1 MSNDIKSKIRLFM
14 DSGAPTFYRKYS
26 SKLKPSG
33 GGTHFANRKYDRFDY
48 VYSEEFQQYTQDY
61 IDFLKKEAKDL
72 FVYVNL
78 DVINNAEL
86 TWQQQLLLEQN
97 GLSPMPVFHISSDEK
112 YLRRYVD
119 NYDYIAIAGMGGNS
133 KKDVFPILDYLFKK
147 YIMDDK
153 GKPRVKV
160 HGLAATS
167 LPLMQ
172 RYPWYSVDS
181 ATCHKLAIYGNIL
194 IPDVAFTNFH
204 ILTISNRNPHVLQT
218 ISPEVLKRIL
228 SLGEMYNCT
237 LEELMSDFSKMRI
250 LWNYLVFLDVLYS
263 TRDKFA
269 RGHIMDFYFS
279 GVITEEF
286 EIKFWNRVAASDT
299 FKYFNL
305 TRLFSFMYKDVYLN
319 FRKNE
324 KSIIR

>member
-14 DSGAPTFYRKYS
+14 DSGAPTFYGKYS

-133 KKDVFPILDYLFKK
+133 RKNVFPMLDHLFKK

-181 ATCHKLAIYGNIL
+181 STCHKLAIYGNIL

-228 SLGEMYNCT
+228 SLSEMYNCP
-237 LEELMSDFSKMRI
+237 LEELMSDFKMGA

-269 RGHIMDFYFS
+269 RGYIMDFYYA
-279 GVITEEF
+279 GVLTEEF

-299 FKYFNL
+299 FKHFNL
-305 TRLFSFMYKDVYLN
+305 TRLFSYMYKDIYLN
-319 FRKNE
+319 FKKNE
-324 KSIIR
+324 TSIIR

>member
-1 MSNDIKSKIRLFM
+1 MSNNIKSKIRLFM
-14 DSGAPTFYRKYS
+14 DSGAPTFYNSFSRKFKGPMMGTS
-26 SKLKPSG
+26 LK
-33 GGTHFANRKYDRFDY
+33 NRKYDNFDY

-61 IDFLKKEAKDL
+61 IDFLKKESSNF
-72 FVYVNL
+72 FVYANL

-97 GLSPMPVFHISSDEK
+97 GLSPAPVFHIGSPEK
-112 YLRRYVD
+112 YLERYVD
-119 NYDYIAIAGMGGNS
+119 NYDYIAIAGMSGNS
-133 KKDVFPILDYLFKK
+133 KKDVFPMLDYLFKK

-181 ATCHKLAIYGNIL
+181 STCLKLAIYGNIL

-237 LEELMSDFSKMRI
+237 LEELMSDFKMRT

-269 RGHIMDFYFS
+269 RGHIMDFYFA
-279 GVITEEF
+279 GFLTEEF

-319 FRKNE
+319 FKKNE

>member
-14 DSGAPTFYRKYS
+14 DSGAPTFYNSFSRKFKS
-26 SKLKPSG
+26 TMTGTSLK
-33 GGTHFANRKYDRFDY
+33 NRKYDNFDY

-61 IDFLKKEAKDL
+61 IDFLKKESSNF
-72 FVYVNL
+72 FVYANL

-97 GLSPMPVFHISSDEK
+97 GLSPVPVFHISSPEK
-112 YLRRYVD
+112 YLKRYVD
-119 NYDYIAIAGMGGNS
+119 NYEYIAIGGIMGS
-133 KKDVFPILDYLFKK
+133 PKKELFPALDYLFKK
-147 YIMDDK
+147 YIIDDK

-160 HGLAATS
+160 HGLATTS

-237 LEELMSDFSKMRI
+237 LEELMSDFKMRT

-269 RGHIMDFYFS
+269 RGHIMDFYFA
-279 GVITEEF
+279 GFLTKEF

-299 FKYFNL
+299 FKYLNL

-319 FRKNE
+319 FKENE

>member
-14 DSGAPTFYRKYS
+14 DSGAPTFYNSFSRKFKGAMMGTS
-26 SKLKPSG
+26 LKY
-33 GGTHFANRKYDRFDY
+33 RKYDNFDY

-61 IDFLKKEAKDL
+61 IDFLKKESSNF
-72 FVYVNL
+72 FVYANL

-97 GLSPMPVFHISSDEK
+97 GLSPAPVFHISSPEK
-112 YLRRYVD
+112 YLKRYVD
-119 NYDYIAIAGMGGNS
+119 NYEYIAIGGIAGS
-133 KKDVFPILDYLFKK
+133 PKKELVPTLDYLFKK
-147 YIMDDK
+147 YIIDDK

-160 HGLAATS
+160 HGLATTS

-181 ATCHKLAIYGNIL
+181 ASCMKYAIYGKIIIPNIS
-194 IPDVAFTNFH
+194 FTNFH
-204 ILTISNRNPHVLQT
+204 TLKISDRNPNILQT

-237 LEELMSDFSKMRI
+237 LEELMSDFKMRA

-269 RGHIMDFYFS
+269 RGHIMDFYFA
-279 GVITEEF
+279 GFLTKEF

-319 FRKNE
+319 FKENE